1 MKDVKTPQYGTA
13 RAIDTKRPDPISHH
27 FPFLPLA
34 RGFGVTDIRP
44 LLKSDKANGARMHT
58 ASGFAATEALP
69 TRRGRKASHAGHPFA
84 SAPLRHLLFAIRETA
99 AADNSPEPGRQ
110 YLRDT
115 FGQGYWNLR
124 ERFISLLEWLAQLGN
139 AAGMEEWHADSEAA
153 RFLLGRL
160 RNDHA

>member
-1 MKDVKTPQYGTA
+1 MYEE
-13 RAIDTKRPDPISHH
+13 
-27 FPFLPLA
+27 LA

-58 ASGFAATEALP
+58 ASGFPATL
-69 TRRGRKASHAGHPFA
+69 
-84 SAPLRHLLFAIRETA
+84 
-99 AADNSPEPGRQ
+99 
-110 YLRDT
+110 
-115 FGQGYWNLR
+115 
-124 ERFISLLEWLAQLGN
+124 LAQLGN